1 MQGYRLSKEAQDDL
15 KEIKSYT
22 RMTWGDKQTQE
33 YLSDIKKGLETLV
46 MSPELGKI
54 RNEVLRVYA
63 VSVLAVILFFIDWV
77 RQILRLPVFCI
88 TEWMRPGILVTFG
101 KWPIHR

>member
-22 RMTWGDKQTQE
+22 RMTWGDKQAQE
-33 YLSDIKKGLETLV
+33 YLSDIKNGLETLV

-54 RNEVLRVYA
+54 RN
-63 VSVLAVILFFIDWV
+63 
-77 RQILRLPVFCI
+77 
-88 TEWMRPGILVTFG
+88 
-101 KWPIHR
+101 

>member
-54 RNEVLRVYA
+54 RNEIFEGLRSFGVGRHIIFYRLGKTDIEVA
-63 VSVLAVILFFIDWV
+63 RILHNRMDAASH
-77 RQILRLPVFCI
+77 
-88 TEWMRPGILVTFG
+88 FG
-101 KWPIHR
+101 GF